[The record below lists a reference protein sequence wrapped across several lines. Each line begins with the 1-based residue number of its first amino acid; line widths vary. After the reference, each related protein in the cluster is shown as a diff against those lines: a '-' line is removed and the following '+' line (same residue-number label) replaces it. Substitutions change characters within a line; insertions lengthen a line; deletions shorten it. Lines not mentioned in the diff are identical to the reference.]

1 MSGNVVV
8 VVGNPRPGSRT
19 AAVARALGRRVAG
32 DGEVRVIELAELA
45 GELFDPA
52 SAAVAEAVDAVRG
65 AAALV
70 VASPTYKATYTG
82 LLKAF
87 LDRFA
92 ADALLG
98 IPTVPLMVAGAPHH
112 ALAVEASLRPV
123 LVEIGA
129 SMPTRGVFVL
139 DADLTDPDAA
149 LEAWSATYLPVLAPA
164 VAARVAARA
173 RPVATEV
180 TA

>member
-1 MSGNVVV
+1 MSGSVVV
-8 VVGNPRPGSRT
+8 VVGNPRPASRT
-19 AAVARALGRRVAG
+19 AAVACALGRRLAG
-32 DGEVRVIELAELA
+32 DGDVLAIELADLA

-52 SAAVAEAVDAVRG
+52 SPAVADAVALVRG

-98 IPTVPLMVAGAPHH
+98 IPTVPLMVAGAPQH
-112 ALAVEASLRPV
+112 ALAVETSLRPV

-139 DADLTDPDAA
+139 DADLAKPDAA
-149 LEAWSATYLPVLAPA
+149 LDRWCATYLPVLAPA
-164 VAARVAARA
+164 VTARVAA
-173 RPVATEV
+173 
-180 TA
+180 

>member
-1 MSGNVVV
+1 MSRPVVV
-8 VVGNPRPGSRT
+8 VVGNPRAGSRT
-19 AAVARALGRRVAG
+19 AAAAAALGRRVAG
-32 DGEVRVIELAELA
+32 DGEVRVVELADLA
-45 GELFDPA
+45 GELFDPSSPGVA
-52 SAAVAEAVDAVRG
+52 AAVEAVRE

-87 LDRFA
+87 LDRFG

-112 ALAVEASLRPV
+112 ALAVETSLRPV

-139 DADLTDPDAA
+139 DADLADPDAA
-149 LEAWSATYLPVLAPA
+149 LEAWCATHLAVLRPA
-164 VAARVAARA
+164 LAARRA
-173 RPVATEV
+173 G
-180 TA
+180 